1 MVLIVLD
8 NFFVI
13 VLDKIVVNVV
23 NVVNEVDYII
33 CVLKLLDF
41 FKLWFGCWMLYL
53 KVECGESL
61 EGGNELCEVIKLVN
75 VFWSGSCIFK
85 KEILFFMFIVKYY

>member
-41 FKLWFGCWMLYL
+41 FKLWFGLVMNVVFESWMWW
-53 KVECGESL
+53 KFRG
-61 EGGNELCEVIKLVN
+61 
-75 VFWSGSCIFK
+75 W
-85 KEILFFMFIVKYY
+85 